1 MTGALSGLALALI
14 LIAVGLI
21 KYILLRR
28 RGAALG
34 GISSEDVRVLLFYVA
49 GLILAGAFVGALRPV
64 LNSRRKTYSVFAGAG
79 AIAMNVLSLSGG
91 MASVDGFLIA
101 VLSISGAILGLA
113 LAFGLRMVHWA
124 KTAPP

>member
-1 MTGALSGLALALI
+1 MTGALSGFALALV

-21 KYILLRR
+21 KYALLRR
-28 RGAALG
+28 RGGALG

-49 GLILAGAFVGALRPV
+49 GLVIAGAFVGALRPV

-91 MASVDGFLIA
+91 MASADGFSIA
-101 VLSISGAILGLA
+101 LFSISGAFLGVV